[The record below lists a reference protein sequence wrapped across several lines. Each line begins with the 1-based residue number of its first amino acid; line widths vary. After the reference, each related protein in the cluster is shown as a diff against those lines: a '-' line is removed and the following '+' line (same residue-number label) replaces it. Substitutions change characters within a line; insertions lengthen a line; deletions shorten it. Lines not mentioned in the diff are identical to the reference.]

1 MTTAP
6 HDIPFSRSFA
16 MSELRNLKRP
26 VLLDAKPSECA
37 ALAAAFGIVA
47 IRDLTAD
54 LKISRQA
61 ALGWLVTGSVHA
73 KVTQTCVVSL
83 EPFETAIDEPVEARF
98 VESGD
103 PRRGHHAM
111 DTDVIA
117 TGPELDPP
125 DIIEGGR
132 LDLGVLAAEFLALA
146 LDPWPRKPGVEF
158 KDHDDEPAK
167 PSPFAGLSEKLAR
180 RKSKE

>member
-1 MTTAP
+1 MTP
-6 HDIPFSRSFA
+6 SPQNMPFSRNFA

-54 LKISRQA
+54 FKISRQTA
-61 ALGWLVTGSVHA
+61 QGWLVTGSVQA
-73 KVTQTCVVSL
+73 LVTQTCVVSL
-83 EPFETAIDEPVEARF
+83 EPFETAINEPIEARF

-103 PRRGHHAM
+103 LRKDTYAKG
-111 DTDVIA
+111 TDVIA
-117 TGPELDPP
+117 SGPEVDPP
-125 DIIEGGR
+125 EIIEGGR

-146 LDPWPRKPGVEF
+146 LDPWPRKPGIEF
-158 KDHDDEPAK
+158 KGHDDEPAK
-167 PSPFAGLSEKLAR
+167 PSPFAGLSEKLAS
-180 RKSKE
+180 RKPKD